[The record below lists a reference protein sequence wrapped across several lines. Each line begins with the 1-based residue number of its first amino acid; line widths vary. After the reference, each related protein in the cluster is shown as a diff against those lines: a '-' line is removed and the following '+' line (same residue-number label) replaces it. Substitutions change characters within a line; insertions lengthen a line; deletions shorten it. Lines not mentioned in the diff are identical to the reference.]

1 MSTITLRVP
10 DDLKQRLQA
19 MAESRGE
26 SLNHF
31 IESIAVQALVAEE
44 TARRIQMR
52 RGRGSAA
59 KALAVLDRVADRP
72 AQKDDRRPS
81 AAAGEPRKRRRVVD
95 PGGRPRRDVPA
106 A

>member
-10 DDLKQRLQA
+10 EDLKQRLQA

-31 IESIAVQALVAEE
+31 IESIAMQALVAEE

-59 KALAVLDRVADRP
+59 KALAILDRVPDRP
-72 AQKDDRRPS
+72 PPKDDRRPS
-81 AAAGEPRKRRRVVD
+81 AARRARSKQ
-95 PGGRPRRDVPA
+95 RRAPTSTN
-106 A
+106 

>member
-52 RGRGSAA
+52 RRRGSAA
-59 KALAVLDRVADRP
+59 KALAVLDRVPDRP
-72 AQKDDRRPS
+72 PQRDDRRPS
-81 AAAGEPRKRRRVVD
+81 AARGARSK
-95 PGGRPRRDVPA
+95 PRRAPTSTP
-106 A
+106 

>member
-10 DDLKQRLQA
+10 DDLKERLQT

-44 TARRIQMR
+44 TARRIRMR
-52 RGRGSAA
+52 RGRGNAA
-59 KALAVLDRVADRP
+59 KALAVLDRVPDRP
-72 AQKDDRRPS
+72 PPKDDRRPS
-81 AAAGEPRKRRRVVD
+81 TAGKARSKERRA
-95 PGGRPRRDVPA
+95 PTSTP
-106 A
+106 

>member
-10 DDLKQRLQA
+10 EDLKQRLQV

-26 SLNHF
+26 SLNHL

-59 KALAVLDRVADRP
+59 KALAVLDRVPDRP
-72 AQKDDRRPS
+72 PQKHDRRPS
-81 AAAGEPRKRRRVVD
+81 AA
-95 PGGRPRRDVPA
+95 GRARAKPRRLSGRTGSRPA
-106 A
+106 

>member
-1 MSTITLRVP
+1 MVEMSTITLRVP
-10 DDLKQRLQA
+10 EDLKQRLQA

-31 IESIAVQALVAEE
+31 IESIAVQVLVAEE

-59 KALAVLDRVADRP
+59 KALAVLDRVPDRP
-72 AQKDDRRPS
+72 PQKDDRRSRATGS
-81 AAAGEPRKRRRVVD
+81 ARSKQRRA
-95 PGGRPRRDVPA
+95 PTPA
-106 A
+106 NGST